1 MAPSDVAE
9 RLDRPVIIIK
19 SISTDA
25 LKPSIAIFDLF
36 HSFTKNYFI
45 SLGVATALTIII
57 ILFFYSMAL
66 VAFNLLK
73 ARSQHEN
80 NTAAFKRVIGKTEM
94 RWKTDAGLG
103 VLLFVVGIG
112 ISLFLAK
119 TGDSEFDVLRFI
131 PLVFEDYYGFSAW
144 FGVAAGMLLL
154 YSSVDNFV
162 RICA

>member
-1 MAPSDVAE
+1 
-9 RLDRPVIIIK
+9 
-19 SISTDA
+19 
-25 LKPSIAIFDLF
+25 
-36 HSFTKNYFI
+36 
-45 SLGVATALTIII
+45 
-57 ILFFYSMAL
+57 
-66 VAFNLLK
+66 
-73 ARSQHEN
+73 
-80 NTAAFKRVIGKTEM
+80 M

-131 PLVFEDYYGFSAW
+131 PLVFEDYYGFGAW

-162 RICA
+162 RIYALERIYGQAIKEEKDVFAANVTQLKSKNRGT